1 MITQELIET
10 GLFLGFLHVALGPD
24 HLSAL
29 ATLSVGSSFKAFSL
43 GVRWGLGHSTGLVTI
58 AVAFIAMKGNID
70 LRRLAGYINVV
81 LGVFMMIIGCS
92 GIIGAF
98 SQTSEKRRKKEGD
111 EQMEVNIVPTVVPTT
126 SNNLSSSNRYK
137 HTTSTNDIEKFI
149 HPSSPNNKEMENESS
164 RASSTTSGSES
175 DGMGIIMEDHLE
187 CCGVTIT
194 TATCATVLDMRDPW
208 TQKVISFSIGILH
221 GAAGPGAI
229 LGVLPAV
236 EMQSWT
242 ASFTYLSAFV
252 LSSTLCMGIFA
263 ALYGEITKRLGA
275 TADSIEL
282 GLRVF
287 SSSCSVVVG
296 ALWLVLSVMGKL
308 DTFFH

>member
-1 MITQELIET
+1 MLSQELIET

-81 LGVFMMIIGCS
+81 LGIFMMVIGCS

-98 SQTSEKRRKKEGD
+98 NQTSATSAGKRKKQERCHEG
-111 EQMEVNIVPTVVPTT
+111 MEVNIVPTVVPTT
-126 SNNLSSSNRYK
+126 NNNPFSNSRHK
-137 HTTSTNDIEKFI
+137 HTTSDIEKCI
-149 HPSSPNNKEMENESS
+149 HPSSPISKETDDSS
-164 RASSTTSGSES
+164 RSSTTSGSEI
-175 DGMGIIMEDHLE
+175 DIMGMEDHLE
-187 CCGVTIT
+187 CCGTTIT
-194 TATCATVLDMRDPW
+194 SASCGTFLDMRDPW
-208 TQKVISFSIGILH
+208 TQKVLSFSIGILH

-275 TADSIEL
+275 TADCIEL

-296 ALWLVLSVMGKL
+296 ALWLTLSALGKL
-308 DTFFH
+308 DAFFH

>member
-10 GLFLGFLHVALGPD
+10 GLFLGFIHVALGPD

-58 AVAFIAMKGNID
+58 AVAFIALKGNID

-98 SQTSEKRRKKEGD
+98 NQTSAGKRKKQEHCH
-111 EQMEVNIVPTVVPTT
+111 ERIEMNIAPTVVPTT
-126 SNNLSSSNRYK
+126 SNNLSSSSRYK
-137 HTTSTNDIEKFI
+137 HTTNDIEKFI
-149 HPSSPNNKEMENESS
+149 HPSSPNNKEMENDSS
-164 RASSTTSGSES
+164 RSSTTSGSEI
-175 DGMGIIMEDHLE
+175 DGMGMEDHLE
-187 CCGVTIT
+187 CCGTAIT
-194 TATCATVLDMRDPW
+194 TASCATFLDMRDPW
-208 TQKVISFSIGILH
+208 TQKVLSFSIGILH

-275 TADSIEL
+275 TAECIEL

-296 ALWLVLSVMGKL
+296 ALWLTLSAMGKL
-308 DTFFH
+308 DAFFH